1 MNPNCPHY
9 RLLNVMLPKTV
20 LMMFSGA
27 IWWRR
32 VFMCPKT
39 WIWAA
44 AKSNCGELWIPGANR
59 EFATAFVLIIV
70 SVFYAAIFAA
80 GAFEKCTNHD
90 STEHSWW
97 TYATY
102 WHLYLSLCP
111 PYNCRKILQLFI
123 FSLFLGPLYGWGKF
137 VKFEY
142 GCTIAFFDS
151 SANGRWAKNLFSFS
165 FSLLYKT
172 CWHLMLIQSDIIS
185 EATWF
190 QLS

>member
-44 AKSNCGELWIPGANR
+44 AKSNCEELWIPGANR
-59 EFATAFVLIIV
+59 EFVTAFVLIII

-80 GAFEKCTNHD
+80 GVFKNSTNHD
-90 STEHSWW
+90 SSEQWIMNVA
-97 TYATY
+97 ATY
-102 WHLYLSLCP
+102 WHLYFSLCP
-111 PYNCRKILQLFI
+111 PYNLRKKLQLFT
-123 FSLFLGPLYGWGKF
+123 FSPRPFVRLGKVCQVWIRLHYCFLWLFRQWKVSKEPVYSRI
-137 VKFEY
+137 V
-142 GCTIAFFDS
+142 
-151 SANGRWAKNLFSFS
+151 FSHFHCLTKLVGS
-165 FSLLYKT
+165 PYSYT
-172 CWHLMLIQSDIIS
+172 LI
-185 EATWF
+185 
-190 QLS
+190 